1 MVKKDRH
8 LKQLSCGGLFRKR
21 QFKCWV
27 NLLSSEA
34 DTLLFRFESD
44 NRGTRENS
52 RSENQGG

>member
-1 MVKKDRH
+1 MVKKGRH
-8 LKQLSCGGLFRKR
+8 LKQFSSGGRFRKR
-21 QFKCWV
+21 QFKRWV